1 MELKI
6 KICGMKEP
14 GNIREISR
22 LNPDYMGFIFYPG
35 SKRYAGNLSPAD
47 LEHLPNAFDK
57 VAVFVNAS
65 REEIIFTCRAY
76 SIRILQLHGDEPP
89 EYCRS
94 FMEEGFRVIKA
105 FRIGRSMDAK
115 VMDRYAKSCDL
126 FLLDTSAEGYGGTGK
141 KFNWKHLERFHSP
154 VPFFLSGGIGPG
166 DAGRIMEMDIPQ
178 LQGVDLNS
186 RFEIRPGVK
195 NKNDLETFIRRIRS

>member
-14 GNIREISR
+14 GNIREISG

-35 SKRYAGNLSPAD
+35 SKRYAGNLPPEALVNLAD
-47 LEHLPNAFDK
+47 TVDK
-57 VAVFVNAS
+57 VAVFVNAP
-65 REEIIFTCRAY
+65 REEIISTCRAY

-89 EYCRS
+89 AYCRS

-105 FRIGRSMDAK
+105 FRIGRSMD
-115 VMDRYAKSCDL
+115 VGGMERYAKSADM
-126 FLLDTSAEGYGGTGK
+126 FLLDTSAEGFGGTGK
-141 KFNWKHLERFHSP
+141 KFDWQHLARYHSP
-154 VPFFLSGGIGPG
+154 VPFFLSGGIDPG

-178 LQGVDLNS
+178 LHGVDLNS